1 MKNNKRIIQNI
12 FKSAYPQL
20 IKKKHPIKDHKAIR
34 ALMYCQTEEQ
44 GYHLLSCPE
53 GHESQKQL
61 HSCRHRSCPICA
73 DKARCDWIEKQKEHL
88 LNCPHHHVVFTLPH
102 EYIPLWLYNRK
113 WMTQHFF
120 KACRDTLMALLEDKR
135 YLGATPGILMALH
148 TWGRQLTMHPHMH
161 CLVTSGGMDAS
172 DKWHST
178 SNDFL
183 LPIHVVKSLFR
194 GKMQS
199 YIKKAFFKKELNLCA
214 EWDGVSFLK
223 MHRSLYKKQW
233 SIRIQEQYAHGQ
245 GVMLYLARYMKGGP
259 INPKQIIQCTHKGI
273 VFRYKDHHDQKIKQ
287 LSISMPEFI
296 RRILWHVPEPH
307 VHVVRHYGLY
317 AAQCR
322 EKTRKCHALFGR
334 VKDIL
339 GETGEKII
347 NEVHWI
353 CAICG
358 ASMKRVYSVYAKK
371 WNENSYISVWR
382 HRPVQQDVRADAIYG
397 IGPDG

>member
-1 MKNNKRIIQNI
+1 MENNKRIIQNI

-20 IKKKHPIKDHKAIR
+20 LKHKHPIKDHKAIR

-73 DKARCDWIEKQKEHL
+73 DKARHDWIEKQKEKL

-120 KACRDTLMALLEDKR
+120 KACQDTLIELLEDKR

-161 CLVTSGGMDAS
+161 CLVTSGGMDTS
-172 DKWHST
+172 DKWHAT

-214 EWDGVSFLK
+214 EWNGIAFLK
-223 MHRSLYKKQW
+223 IHRSLYKKQW
-233 SIRIQEQYAHGQ
+233 SVRIQEQYAHAQ

-259 INPKQIIQCTHKGI
+259 INPKQIIQCTHKDI
-273 VFRYKDHHDQKIKQ
+273 EFRYKDHRDQKIKQ
-287 LSISMPEFI
+287 LTLMMPEFI
-296 RRILWHVPEPH
+296 RRLLWHVPEPH

-317 AAQCR
+317 ASQCR
-322 EKTRKCHALFGR
+322 EKRLKCHALFGR
-334 VKDIL
+334 INDIL
-339 GETGEKII
+339 GDTGEKIK
-347 NEVHWI
+347 NEVHWN
-353 CAICG
+353 CAVCG
-358 ASMKRVYSVYAKK
+358 ALMRRVYTIYARK
-371 WNENSYISVWR
+371 WNENSYLSVAG
-382 HRPVQQDVRADAIYG
+382 HRPVQQDVRADAIVG